1 MAIAVNTLLTW
12 SRVANIRRAAVVSE
26 LMPGG
31 LDDLDQYSQEEIREA
46 IKGFKTLPTVGD
58 RFSLSALTTK
68 RVVQLSLWVKD
79 RVRLGQPVE
88 FENGTT
94 QDVFTAEVEQAQQRE
109 QIRKDRKKSADGLS
123 TLKIDPPLKNSAG
136 WEAWI
141 DAIRAAL
148 TIAYGSKGVPLLYVI
163 RDHDAPLFVGND
175 WEELAISAAPLTG
188 LDWEADRKTVHLFIT
203 NNVSEDSDA
212 HAYIKSL
219 MIRNNGRLD
228 IRALEERYENEAT
241 TQARVNTANK
251 TWELLVYKNERA
263 MTFEDFSK
271 KLTKALL
278 HFERAGRAKH
288 DGDVIDWIWSH
299 VQSSELSQ
307 LISALK
313 VGQGI
318 HPRTSRQ
325 ILQEIAKE
333 IPNISKGSNFQP
345 RISEISQT
353 STSFTFEGDAPTT
366 GAHTADGKLYCGS
379 YNPNR
384 WFSDD
389 MAAFR
394 PQIISIRESHGAP
407 SGGRGGGR
415 GGGFGGRGGRGGRHQ
430 KAKRKLEELKVQNE
444 TLSRQ
449 LAALQSTENASIP
462 GDTTPVV
469 LPAATTNAGD
479 AFGGRDSMQRRPG
492 SNN

>member
-1 MAIAVNTLLTW
+1 MVN
-12 SRVANIRRAAVVSE
+12 NRRAAVVAE

-46 IKGFKTLPTVGD
+46 IKGFKTLPTIGD

-68 RVVQLSLWVKD
+68 RIVQLSLWVKD
-79 RVRLGQPVE
+79 RVRLDQPVE

-94 QDVFTAEVEQAQQRE
+94 QAMFTDEIEQAQQRQ
-109 QIRKDRKKSADGLS
+109 QIRLDRKKTADGLS
-123 TLKIDPPLKNSAG
+123 TLKIEPPLKNSAG

-141 DAIRAAL
+141 DSIRAAL
-148 TIAYGSKGVPLLYVI
+148 TIAYGSKGVPLLYAI
-163 RDHDAPLFVGND
+163 REHDAPIFEGDD
-175 WEELAISAAPLTG
+175 WEALSINAAPFTG

-212 HAYIKSL
+212 HAYIKPL

-228 IRALEERYENEAT
+228 IKALEQRYENEAT
-241 TQARVNTANK
+241 VQASVNASNK

-278 HFERAGRAKH
+278 NFERAGRAKH

-299 VQSSELSQ
+299 VQSAELSQ

-333 IPNISKGSNFQP
+333 IPNVSKGSNFQP
-345 RISEISQT
+345 RISEVSQT
-353 STSFTFEGDAPTT
+353 GFTFEGEAPAT
-366 GAHTADGKLYCGS
+366 GAHNADGKLYCGS
-379 YNPNR
+379 YSPTR

-389 MAAFR
+389 MSSFR
-394 PQIISIRESHGAP
+394 PQIQSIRESHGSP
-407 SGGRGGGR
+407 SGGGRSGGRGGGR
-415 GGGFGGRGGRGGRHQ
+415 GARGGRGGRGGRYQ
-430 KAKRKLEELKVQNE
+430 KEKRKLEELQVKNE
-444 TLSRQ
+444 QLSRK
-449 LAALQSTENASIP
+449 LAALQSTGGVIP
-462 GDTTPVV
+462 TSDVTPVIT
-469 LPAATTNAGD
+469 PAPASSNAGD
-479 AFGGRDSMQRRPG
+479 AFGGRDSMQRHSG
-492 SNN
+492 SNE

>member
-1 MAIAVNTLLTW
+1 MAIAVNALLTW
-12 SRVANIRRAAVVSE
+12 TRMANARRAAVVSE

-31 LDDLDQYSQEEIREA
+31 LNDLDQHSQEEMRKA
-46 IKGFKTLPTVGD
+46 IKGFKTLPTVAD

-68 RVVQLSLWVKD
+68 RIVQLALWVKD
-79 RVRLGQPVE
+79 RVRLGQQVE

-94 QDVFTAEVEQAQQRE
+94 QVMFTGEIEQAQQRE
-109 QIRKDRKKSADGLS
+109 QIRQDQKKTADGLS

-136 WEAWI
+136 WEAWT

-148 TIAYGSKGVPLLYVI
+148 TIAHGSKGVPLLCAI
-163 RDHDAPLFVGND
+163 RERDEPLFGGTD
-175 WEELAISAAPLTG
+175 WEELAINTAPFTG

-212 HAYIKSL
+212 HAHIKPL
-219 MIRNNGRLD
+219 MTRNNGRLD
-228 IRALEERYENEAT
+228 IKALEERHENEAT
-241 TQARVNTANK
+241 TQARVNAANK

-263 MTFEDFSK
+263 MTFEDFFK

-278 HFERAGRAKH
+278 NFEKAGRAKH

-299 VQSSELSQ
+299 VQSAESSQ

-333 IPNISKGSNFQP
+333 IPNVFKGSNFFQP
-345 RISEISQT
+345 RISEMSQT
-353 STSFTFEGDAPTT
+353 GFTFKGEAPAA
-366 GAHTADGKLYCGS
+366 GAHNADGKLCCGS
-379 YNPNR
+379 YSPTR

-389 MAAFR
+389 MSSF
-394 PQIISIRESHGAP
+394 
-407 SGGRGGGR
+407 
-415 GGGFGGRGGRGGRHQ
+415 
-430 KAKRKLEELKVQNE
+430 
-444 TLSRQ
+444 
-449 LAALQSTENASIP
+449 
-462 GDTTPVV
+462 
-469 LPAATTNAGD
+469 
-479 AFGGRDSMQRRPG
+479 
-492 SNN
+492 